1 MVINEFIMVWKLS
14 PVIYANQE
22 NPIIRIVGSL
32 PVDATRIFHQPMNGS
47 GHNLRTTEGLAHYL
61 KIISTAVVRGSELLS
76 SGIHYWELKV
86 ISPVYGTDMM
96 FGIGLADVCLTTY
109 RSRFVPFLGLD
120 NKTWGLGYR
129 GQLQH
134 NKHFIHPYGASFT
147 RGDLVGC
154 LLDLWHR
161 KLTFFVNRMAITD
174 PIPLP
179 LGSYYPMA
187 CSTAARSGFRII
199 FSKSYD
205 ISLQLLTLLSLKTA
219 LGSLSTIFDLP
230 AFPPSLLSFYQ
241 NSTPWVFHK
250 SHKRQ
255 RIESH
260 LFPEMKFK
268 LRRLSDVSIYTH
280 FILLSGWSAMLG

>member
-1 MVINEFIMVWKLS
+1 
-14 PVIYANQE
+14 
-22 NPIIRIVGSL
+22 
-32 PVDATRIFHQPMNGS
+32 
-47 GHNLRTTEGLAHYL
+47 
-61 KIISTAVVRGSELLS
+61 
-76 SGIHYWELKV
+76 
-86 ISPVYGTDMM
+86 M
-96 FGIGLADVCLTTY
+96 FGIGLPDVCLTTY

-161 KLTFFVNRMAITD
+161 KLTFFVNRIAITD
-174 PIPLP
+174 PMQLLENLFIFFSPLP
-179 LGSYYPMA
+179 LGSYYLMA

-205 ISLQLLTLLSLKTA
+205 ISLQLLALLSLKTA

-230 AFPPSLLSFYQ
+230 GFPPSLLSFYQ

-250 SHKRQ
+250 SRKRQ

-280 FILLSGWSAMLG
+280 FILLSGWSAMLR